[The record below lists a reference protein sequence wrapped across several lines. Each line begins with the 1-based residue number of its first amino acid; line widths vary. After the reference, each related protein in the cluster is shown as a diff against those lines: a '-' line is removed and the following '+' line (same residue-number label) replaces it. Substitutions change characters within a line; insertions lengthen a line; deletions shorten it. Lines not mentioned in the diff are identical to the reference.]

1 MNLMKLTAA
10 ALLVLAVAACGSRAA
25 ASTPASTQGASSASS
40 APAAS
45 PTAGESTTTNATS
58 ITERDFK
65 FDTPDVTVARSAVS
79 LAVTNA
85 GPTIHD
91 LTIRDASGKVL
102 GETEDLKAGASETLT
117 LTLPAGKYVIFCS
130 LPGHESLG
138 LKGTL
143 TVTP

>member
-1 MNLMKLTAA
+1 MA
-10 ALLVLAVAACGSRAA
+10 
-25 ASTPASTQGASSASS
+25 
-40 APAAS
+40 
-45 PTAGESTTTNATS
+45 TNATA
-58 ITERDFK
+58 ITERDFM
-65 FDTPDVTVARSAVS
+65 FDTPDVTVAGSTVS

-117 LTLPAGKYVIFCS
+117 LPLAAGKYVIFCS

>member
-1 MNLMKLTAA
+1 MNPRMLTAT
-10 ALLVLAVAACGSRAA
+10 ALLMLAVAACGSSASASTA
-25 ASTPASTQGASSASS
+25 ASTPGAASASSSASTS
-40 APAAS
+40 A
-45 PTAGESTTTNATS
+45 TAGESSPVATS
-58 ITERDFK
+58 ITERDFM
-65 FDTPDVTVARSAVS
+65 FDTPDVTVAGSAVS

-91 LTIRDASGKVL
+91 LTIRDESGKVL

-117 LTLPAGKYVIFCS
+117 VPLQAGKYVIFCS